1 MKKLF
6 STLLSVLL
14 VGTAIAQSQ
23 PQVIFTG
30 TPYGVMGISSNNRYI
45 CGTKKGEMAYRFDI
59 ETKELITIQA
69 ANGYSDMCASDIMND
84 GTLIGIND
92 EKHPSIYKDEEWQEL
107 PYPAGEWTEG
117 LANQCSADGKYIIG
131 HIQGKGS
138 ASAPY
143 RIIPSMW
150 ERQDDGSYK
159 YIEMPNP
166 QTDFLGGKTQFISLR
181 TISADGNIVT
191 GVMMEQRGFY
201 SQAIIYRKGADG
213 QWTYETPFVEYSFN
227 MSVYDEWKNKEPK
240 TSDFITSKPDEADYK
255 EQVNNYLVAFARW
268 QYQFFTAWK
277 KGPEF
282 TSVPLIMS
290 DNGKYLAPTVVK
302 STYSYE
308 DGDNKV
314 ETTHKDIY
322 PCLYNIETKE
332 LTMIPEVKDFVTHS
346 VSNYGDMLYSDNEN
360 IFLLMHDTKEKVNLT
375 QWLNQNY
382 NGFELTDYLPENV
395 KYLYS
400 QCLGSDMSL
409 IVGSYLAMNEDGGN
423 VNQEVFC
430 VKIPVLNA
438 IMQTLN
444 TPSTND
450 IFISGDKLVLKN
462 TTGQM
467 DVFDMAGRKVL
478 SSTNN
483 VSEMNVSS
491 LPKGVYVVSTSI
503 GGSKMKAKVYKK

>member
-1 MKKLF
+1 
-6 STLLSVLL
+6 
-14 VGTAIAQSQ
+14 
-23 PQVIFTG
+23 
-30 TPYGVMGISSNNRYI
+30 
-45 CGTKKGEMAYRFDI
+45 
-59 ETKELITIQA
+59 
-69 ANGYSDMCASDIMND
+69 
-84 GTLIGIND
+84 
-92 EKHPSIYKDEEWQEL
+92 
-107 PYPAGEWTEG
+107 
-117 LANQCSADGKYIIG
+117 
-131 HIQGKGS
+131 
-138 ASAPY
+138 
-143 RIIPSMW
+143 
-150 ERQDDGSYK
+150 
-159 YIEMPNP
+159 
-166 QTDFLGGKTQFISLR
+166 
-181 TISADGNIVT
+181 
-191 GVMMEQRGFY
+191 
-201 SQAIIYRKGADG
+201 
-213 QWTYETPFVEYSFN
+213 
-227 MSVYDEWKNKEPK
+227 
-240 TSDFITSKPDEADYK
+240 
-255 EQVNNYLVAFARW
+255 
-268 QYQFFTAWK
+268 
-277 KGPEF
+277 
-282 TSVPLIMS
+282 
-290 DNGKYLAPTVVK
+290 
-302 STYSYE
+302 
-308 DGDNKV
+308 
-314 ETTHKDIY
+314 
-322 PCLYNIETKE
+322 
-332 LTMIPEVKDFVTHS
+332 MIPEVKDFVTHS

-462 TTGQM
+462 TTGQI

-491 LPKGVYVVSTSI
+491 LPKGVYVVSASI